1 VRFTGQVRVPEVDH
15 PGVPATFVVED
26 DQAEVLLDGE
36 SLGRWSLFDVH
47 ASRLVSAAFS
57 VSLAGDE
64 ITFIADEP
72 VDFAYKG
79 VDHMAESW
87 ARYKAM
93 TLPRRMIAVGRS
105 RRGTHPSR
113 VAELREAMLANLEV
127 QRVAEWAQEAEDLEA
142 AAAPPVTA
150 PPPPPPPPA
159 PVLPPVEEPVPPLAA
174 DEPVPLAIDDDL
186 SPEARANP
194 IRPGPGLVARPPVD
208 VPAPPA
214 PEVDPI
220 DVFRPEPVVSVPA
233 EPEPVETEPIELE
246 PAAIEGPEPIDVIEP
261 IEVFEPEPVEIPE
274 PVAADEPE
282 PEPASAVPELIAELL
297 DTSTDDDREETPKRL
312 VVDLGAYEVPPDP
325 VSAPTQPR
333 VPALATTAPAADKSG
348 IFGAVRAAFVRN
360 KGSHAH
366 EFVEAPGG
374 IGIHRNICSEC
385 GYISI
390 GVSESDAE

>member
-1 VRFTGQVRVPEVDH
+1 
-15 PGVPATFVVED
+15 VVED

-113 VAELREAMLANLEV
+113 VAELREAMLANLEA
-127 QRVAEWAQEAEDLEA
+127 QRVAEWAQEAEDVEA
-142 AAAPPVTA
+142 VAPPVA
-150 PPPPPPPPA
+150 PPPPPPA
-159 PVLPPVEEPVPPLAA
+159 PVRPPDEAPAPPPAA
-174 DEPVPLAIDDDL
+174 DVSIPPATADDL
-186 SPEARANP
+186 SPEVRATP

-220 DVFRPEPVVSVPA
+220 DVFRPEPVLKPPA
-233 EPEPVETEPIELE
+233 DPEPVEMEPIELE
-246 PAAIEGPEPIDVIEP
+246 PAAVEWPEPIDVIEP
-261 IEVFEPEPVEIPE
+261 IEVFEPGPVEIPE

-282 PEPASAVPELIAELL
+282 PEPAPAVPGLVAELS
-297 DTSTDDDREETPKRL
+297 DTSSDDDREETPKRL

-333 VPALATTAPAADKSG
+333 VPALATTAPAVDKSG

-360 KGSHAH
+360 KGSHEH

-390 GVSESDAE
+390 GVSASDTE